1 MRVIERS
8 EFLQE
13 DGQITLE
20 NRIRATLRHGFG
32 WFGSMEAQRMVTD
45 RMASVLGPDY
55 VLVRNL
61 TLPGTSMT
69 LPMILI
75 GPQGVRAIIATP
87 LRGTFRAKGEEWLTF
102 DSGARRFKRVRPNQ
116 QAMAIGQAELLLK
129 YFRSQGYDLPEV
141 EPVLIFTNP
150 RTHVDTAR
158 PRVRIVMVDGIEHF
172 AANLMQLHP
181 IMDQEDVQALVD
193 CLLRPKTAEP
203 EPTGEPFVPAPTAS
217 APEPVRPGPRPGRAL
232 EPEALVESLRPLA
245 SLPEATAGPEA
256 EEVILEAPFQPADI
270 LPALKKGIQESVPR
284 LQQGVQ
290 RLDQSV
296 EQLDVSLSRG
306 GQRLARRLPRFRRSQ
321 WLLLGVMVFFELVI
335 LAVMTVLV
343 LRDVLYG

>member
-13 DGQITLE
+13 DGQVTLE

-32 WFGSMEAQRMVTD
+32 WFGSMEAQRMVSD
-45 RMASVLGPDY
+45 RLASVLGPDY

-61 TLPGTSMT
+61 TLPGSGVT

-75 GPQGVRAIIATP
+75 GPQGVRAIVTTP

-116 QAMAIGQAELLLK
+116 QAIVIGHAELLLK
-129 YFRSQGYDLPEV
+129 YLRSQGYDLPEV

-181 IMDQEDVQALVD
+181 IMDQEDVQTLAD
-193 CLLRPKTAEP
+193 CLLHPKAAEP
-203 EPTGEPFVPAPTAS
+203 EPTGEPFVPAAVAPP
-217 APEPVRPGPRPGRAL
+217 PEPVHPSPRPGRAP
-232 EPEALVESLRPLA
+232 EPEALVDSLRPLA

-256 EEVILEAPFQPADI
+256 EEVILEAPFQPADL
-270 LPALKKGIQESVPR
+270 LPTLKKGIKESVPR
-284 LQQGVQ
+284 LQQQVQ
-290 RLDQSV
+290 RLDQGV
-296 EQLDVSLSRG
+296 ERLDESLSQRG
-306 GQRLARRLPRFRRSQ
+306 YRLARRLPRFRRSQ